1 MLICTYKF
9 SDEFVKLLCHPLE
22 SVYVAYRLPV
32 GGEVHAAV
40 SSLCGSPKVKAIR
53 WCASVKV
60 SGEVQYSESNL
71 IAVGHFA
78 GLILLL
84 PESLKPRPILRG
96 SQSRSPLLIA
106 SFLKLGLNCFQL
118 FCCHCLS
125 SLWVGSQSN
134 TQCCIWDCG
143 SRTTHKQQYLRG
155 NAHTPA
161 VAVQSGSVSFISLLS
176 RGRGSQ
182 DRG

>member
-1 MLICTYKF
+1 M
-9 SDEFVKLLCHPLE
+9 EFFGHPLE

-32 GGEVHAAV
+32 GSEVHAAV

-60 SGEVQYSESNL
+60 SGEVPYSESNL
-71 IAVGHFA
+71 IAVDNIAVFVFLFVKA
-78 GLILLL
+78 L
-84 PESLKPRPILRG
+84 EPRPILRG

-161 VAVQSGSVSFISLLS
+161 VAGQSFPCF
-176 RGRGSQ
+176 
-182 DRG
+182 